1 MDYFRKNLVAYIRA
15 NIVGYFFILLVFVS
29 GVVFGALAVK
39 TLPDEQKRE
48 LIGYLQIFFQG
59 FAAWSSEAWG
69 SADLFVSVVFHHI
82 KTVGLIWLL
91 GFTVVGMP
99 LIWFIVFTRGFVIG
113 FTVGFLVNEYIMK
126 GLAFALAAV
135 LPHSIVSVPAVI
147 AAGVAATSFSLW
159 LVRRRHNAKTT
170 VGYEAIGYSGLC
182 LGMFLL
188 LLVSAVIEVYISP
201 LFMKLVVAMLFK
213 QS

>member
-1 MDYFRKNLVAYIRA
+1 LDYFRKNLVNYIRA
-15 NIVGYFFILLVFVS
+15 NIVGYFFILLVFIG

-39 TLPDEQKRE
+39 TLPDEQKTE

-59 FAAWSSEAWG
+59 FTVWSSESWG
-69 SADLFVSVVFHHI
+69 STELFANVVFNHI

-91 GFTVVGMP
+91 GFTVIGMP
-99 LIWFIVFTRGFVIG
+99 LVWFIVFTRGFVIG

-159 LVRRRHNAKTT
+159 LVRRRNNPKTT
-170 VGYEAIGYSGLC
+170 IGYEAIGYSVLC
-182 LGMFLL
+182 LSM
-188 LLVSAVIEVYISP
+188 LLVLFVAAVVEVYISP